1 MIGLTSLKGKQFY
14 LNPDLIY
21 RIDETPDTV
30 ITLTDSKTLVVL
42 ETATAVIALIIAYRQ
57 KIFSG
62 RELLERDNERNEE

>member
-30 ITLTDSKTLVVL
+30 ITLTDSKTLVVQ
-42 ETATAVIALIIAYRQ
+42 ETAAAVIALIIAYRQ